1 MNQEISVVGIDI
13 AKRVFHVIGMDTRG
27 TIVLRKRLSRGEVV
41 SFMAQLPVFSAN
53 TPPGHAYETA
63 RQSSPEAGLRADGGV
78 RSAH

>member
-53 TPPGHAYETA
+53 TPPAHGRETG
-63 RQSSPEAGLRADGGV
+63 RKSFPGAGWRADEGD
-78 RSAH
+78 